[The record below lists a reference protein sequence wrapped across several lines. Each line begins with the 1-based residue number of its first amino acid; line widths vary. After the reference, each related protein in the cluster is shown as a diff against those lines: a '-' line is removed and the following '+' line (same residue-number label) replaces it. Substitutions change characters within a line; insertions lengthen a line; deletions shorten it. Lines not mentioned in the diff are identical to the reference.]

1 MHKTPQKSFTRW
13 LVDAMDIKRI
23 YELKH
28 IEQFERSLIWGY
40 DYGV

>member
-1 MHKTPQKSFTRW
+1 
-13 LVDAMDIKRI
+13 MDIKRI